1 MTAADIS
8 DVFILVQLSD
18 LHLGATWADKDPVAG
33 LSVTV
38 EAVRQLK
45 PRADAVVVSGD
56 LADNATEA
64 EYEQVHELLDRLDTP
79 LYVLPGNHDD
89 RKTLRQ
95 RFALPGAGSD
105 PIRYAADLGA
115 LRLVVLDTTRPGE
128 DAGALDKDQLDWLES
143 ELDVAPST
151 PTVLAMHHPPLV
163 TGVPDWDEICLPE
176 GDRQALNDALERHPE
191 VQRIVAGHLHCTL
204 TGELAGRPV
213 LVSPSTYVQ
222 AQLDFAS
229 REIKLTAEPPG
240 FAVHAFIAG
249 RLISHN
255 QSVS

>member
-1 MTAADIS
+1 MS

-18 LHLGATWADKDPVAG
+18 PHLGAVWADSDPVAG
-33 LSVTV
+33 LSATV
-38 EAVRQLK
+38 EAVRGMQ
-45 PRADAVVVSGD
+45 PRADAVLVSGD

-95 RFALPGAGSD
+95 RFGLPGADSD
-105 PIRYAADLGA
+105 PVRYAADLGP
-115 LRLVVLDTTRPGE
+115 LRLVLIDTTRPGE
-128 DAGALDKDQLDWLES
+128 DAGGLDKEQLDWLES
-143 ELDVAPST
+143 ELAVAPST

-163 TGVPDWDEICLPE
+163 TGVPAWDEICLPA
-176 GDRQALNDALERHPE
+176 GDRHALNDVLERHSE
-191 VQRIVAGHLHCTL
+191 VQRIVAGHLHCAI

-213 LVSPSTYVQ
+213 LTAPSTYVQ
-222 AQLDFAS
+222 AQLEFGS
-229 REIKLTAEPPG
+229 REIKLTAGPPG
-240 FAVHAFIAG
+240 FTVHAFIAG